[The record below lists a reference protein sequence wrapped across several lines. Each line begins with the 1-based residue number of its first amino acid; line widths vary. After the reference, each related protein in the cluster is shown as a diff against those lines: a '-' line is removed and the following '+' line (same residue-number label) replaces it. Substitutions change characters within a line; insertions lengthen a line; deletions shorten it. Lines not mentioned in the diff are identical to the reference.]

1 MPEQVPARTAA
12 DEIAAR
18 IDTTVPHPARRYDY
32 MLGGKDNFAADRE
45 SAEAALAVHP
55 ALRVGVLENRRFLG
69 RAVTYLAREA
79 GIRQFLDVGTGIP
92 SVNNTH
98 QVAQSVAPESRIV
111 YVDNDPIVLSHARAL
126 LTSAPQGRTAYLDAD
141 LREPDKIL
149 GHPDLRATLDLDRPV
164 AVVLM
169 AILHFIPDADDP
181 YGIVARLLRDLPAGS
196 FLCLSHFTMDF
207 LPEETADRL
216 REAWESNP
224 ANGPGQARTL
234 DEVGRFFDG
243 LDLVPPGIVSLAEWR
258 ADDEPQPRP
267 SRVDISGYGAV
278 GRKG

>member
-12 DEIAAR
+12 DDVAAR
-18 IDTTVPHPARRYDY
+18 IDPTVPHPARRYDY
-32 MLGGKDNFAADRE
+32 LLGGKDNFAADRE

-55 ALRVGVLENRRFLG
+55 TLRVGVLENRRFLG
-69 RAVTYLAREA
+69 RTVRYLAQEA
-79 GIRQFLDVGTGIP
+79 GIRQFLDIGTGIP
-92 SVNNTH
+92 AVNNTH

-126 LTSAPQGRTAYLDAD
+126 LTGAPPGRTAYLDAD
-141 LREPDKIL
+141 LREPEKIL

-181 YGIVARLLRDLPAGS
+181 YGIVERLLRDLPAGS
-196 FLCLSHFTMDF
+196 YLCLSHFTVDF
-207 LPEETADRL
+207 LPAEVARRL
-216 REAWESNP
+216 RESWDANP
-224 ANGPGQARTL
+224 ANGPGRARSL

-243 LDLVPPGIVSLAEWR
+243 LELVPPGIVPLAEWR
-258 ADDEPQPRP
+258 AADEPQPRP
-267 SRVDISGYGAV
+267 SPADISGYGAV
-278 GRKG
+278 GRKR